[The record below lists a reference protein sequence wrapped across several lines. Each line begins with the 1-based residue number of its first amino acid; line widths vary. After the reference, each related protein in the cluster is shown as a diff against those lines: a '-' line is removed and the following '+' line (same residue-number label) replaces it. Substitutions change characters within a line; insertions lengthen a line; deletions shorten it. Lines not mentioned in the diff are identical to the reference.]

1 MPRKLSFINYKGG
14 VGKTSLVVNLAA
26 QLAQQGKRV
35 LLVDLD
41 AQSNSS
47 IWLMRLDRWNP
58 LNTADT
64 GHLFSIFDPGVC
76 SLKDCIVKDV
86 VRSKEGEAL
95 LPGLDLVPTT
105 FTLVDLEHDFESPD
119 ARPAFAI
126 FQEQLSEIEDDYDF
140 ILFDCPPNVLY
151 AAQCGIFCSGE
162 IYVPANPD
170 ALSLIGFTL
179 LIGKLQQF
187 NHICASFRVAGMQS
201 IAQVRG
207 VIFNAIK
214 SNVDIDVPKMRMQ
227 FRINQF
233 KNQGHVAKD
242 ARIFDTHV
250 RDAIIVRRAVTLGM
264 PVHLLGNPKGEE
276 SVKDDYANLAREL
289 SAESV
294 EKNIII

>member
-1 MPRKLSFINYKGG
+1 MTRKISFINYKGG

-26 QLAQQGKRV
+26 QLAQNGKRV
-35 LLVDLD
+35 LLIDLD

-58 LNTADT
+58 LNTADS
-64 GHLFSIFDPGVC
+64 GHLYSVFEPGIC
-76 SLKDCIVKDV
+76 SLRDCVVRDV
-86 VRSKEGEAL
+86 VRGKEGEAL
-95 LPGLDLVPTT
+95 LPGLDLIPTT
-105 FTLVDLEHDFESPD
+105 FTLVDLEHDFESSD
-119 ARPAFAI
+119 GRPAFAI
-126 FQEQLSEIEDDYDF
+126 FQEQLAGIEDDYDF

-151 AAQCGIFCSGE
+151 AAQCGIFCSSE

-187 NHICASFRVAGMQS
+187 QHICASFRVAGMQPV
-201 IAQVRG
+201 AEVRG

-233 KNQGHVAKD
+233 KNQGHVSKD
-242 ARIFDTHV
+242 AHIFETHV
-250 RDAIIVRRAVTLGM
+250 RDAIIVRRAVTLGL
-264 PVHLLGNPKGEE
+264 PVHLVGNMKGEE
-276 SVKDDYANLAREL
+276 SVKDDYARIAREL
-289 SAESV
+289 IGDEQSA
-294 EKNIII
+294 